1 MQTLVKVAQEADYWK
16 QTAAAYR
23 AGALSSVLCPLSSVL
38 CPPPPLARCSVLVA
52 CRHACVHA
60 SAHACTH
67 TQRGQGSGE
76 ED

>member
-38 CPPPPLARCSVLVA
+38 CLVSSSPPRPLLC
-52 CRHACVHA
+52 A
-60 SAHACTH
+60 SCL
-67 TQRGQGSGE
+67 
-76 ED
+76 